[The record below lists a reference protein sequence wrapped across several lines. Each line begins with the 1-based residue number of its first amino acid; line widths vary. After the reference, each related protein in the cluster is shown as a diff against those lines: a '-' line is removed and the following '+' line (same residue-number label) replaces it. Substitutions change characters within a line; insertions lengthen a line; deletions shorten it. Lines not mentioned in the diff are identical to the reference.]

1 MVAWGGLA
9 GLSRRRPKDILA
21 AGGGAMITNI
31 VLDNFKGF
39 RHVEIAPKRITAF
52 VGPNGTG
59 KSSVLQAFGLLK
71 QTVEE
76 PRLLSIRSA
85 ISHPMPLVANGSL
98 VNLPNTGSLTAN
110 FGDDQPE
117 STLPEMSFSGAC
129 TLSNQEDQYRC
140 MAYFSKNDRVLLKE
154 ADVDNTRFPR
164 FALSLRALK
173 RLRMVPAIR
182 GFSDPVHQLRD
193 NPVKDVSLLNGI
205 TEQAE
210 QTATNLC
217 YSPEEVERI
226 SRLLKKVTGTGLRAD
241 TVPPQ
246 SVEVK
251 SLNQAGAFNI
261 VAEGFGTNSLIM
273 LLLQLVTAEPEATVM
288 IEEPEIHLHP
298 KAQAD
303 LAEVMVEEAVAGN
316 KQVIMTTHS
325 ETILGRLLTL
335 VAEKRL
341 TPEDLAIYAFEKD
354 GETGVCSAKPLQI
367 SAGGGVEGGVRDFF
381 DTNLAEMNR
390 YVEAQF
396 AQVNEKA
403 S

>member
-1 MVAWGGLA
+1 
-9 GLSRRRPKDILA
+9 
-21 AGGGAMITNI
+21 MITDI
-31 VLDNFKGF
+31 DLRNFKGF

-71 QTVEE
+71 QTVDESGLD
-76 PRLLSIRSA
+76 PVRSA
-85 ISHPMPLVANGSL
+85 ISHPLHLVFNGPL
-98 VNLPNTGSLTAN
+98 VNLSNSGSLTAT
-110 FGDDQPE
+110 FGEGQPG
-117 STLPEMSFSGAC
+117 TYFTDMSFSGVC
-129 TLSNQEDQYRC
+129 TLSNQGHQYWCTAVFSENDQ
-140 MAYFSKNDRVLLKE
+140 VLLDE
-154 ADVDNTRFPR
+154 ANADNW
-164 FALSLRALK
+164 FAFSPMVLK
-173 RLRMVPAIR
+173 SLRMVPAVR
-182 GFSDPVHQLRD
+182 GFSDPLHQLRD
-193 NPVKDVSLLNGI
+193 NPVEDVSLLNGI
-205 TEQAE
+205 AEQAA

-217 YSPEEVERI
+217 YSRDEVERI
-226 SRLLKKVTGTGLRAD
+226 SRLLQKVTGTGLQVD
-241 TVPPQ
+241 TVPSK

-251 SLNQAGAFNI
+251 SLNKAGAFNI

-273 LLLQLVTAEPEATVM
+273 LLLQLVTAEPGATVM

-303 LAEVMVEEAVAGN
+303 LAEVMVEEALAGD

-354 GETGVCSAKPLQI
+354 GETGVCSAKPLQV
-367 SAGGGVEGGVRDFF
+367 SADGGVEGGVRDFF

>member
-1 MVAWGGLA
+1 
-9 GLSRRRPKDILA
+9 
-21 AGGGAMITNI
+21 MITNI
-31 VLDNFKGF
+31 ILENFKGF

-71 QTVEE
+71 QTAEE
-76 PRLLSIRSA
+76 SGFDHVQSVSSQPLLIKG
-85 ISHPMPLVANGSL
+85 PF
-98 VNLPNTGSLTAN
+98 VNLSNTASLTAS
-110 FGDDQPE
+110 FGE
-117 STLPEMSFSGAC
+117 GRPEMSFSGAG
-129 TLSNQEDQYRC
+129 TLFNQKHQEHPYRC
-140 MAYFSKNDRVLLKE
+140 TAGFLENNQVSLRE
-154 ADVDNTRFPR
+154 ADVDNALFPR
-164 FALSLRALK
+164 FTFSLMALK
-173 RLRMVPAIR
+173 SLKMVPAIR
-182 GFSDPVHQLRD
+182 GFSDPLHQLRD
-193 NPVKDVSLLNGI
+193 YPVEDVSLANGI
-205 TEQAE
+205 IGQAE

-217 YSPEEVERI
+217 YSTEQVEQI

-241 TVPPQ
+241 IVPPK

-273 LLLQLVTAEPEATVM
+273 LLLQLVMTEPGATVM

-303 LAEVMVEEAVAGN
+303 LAEVMAEEALAGD

-325 ETILGRLLTL
+325 ETILGRLLTR
-335 VAEKRL
+335 VAEKKL
-341 TPEDLAIYAFEKD
+341 TPQDLAIYAFEKD
-354 GETGVCSAKPLQI
+354 GETGVCSAKSLQI
-367 SAGGGVEGGVRDFF
+367 SADGGVEGGVRDFF
-381 DTNLAEMNR
+381 DTNLSEMNR

-396 AQVNEKA
+396 SQVNEKA

>member
-1 MVAWGGLA
+1 
-9 GLSRRRPKDILA
+9 
-21 AGGGAMITNI
+21 MINNI
-31 VLDNFKGF
+31 VLENFKGF
-39 RHVEIAPKRITAF
+39 RRLEIQPKHITAF

-71 QTVEE
+71 QTLQELE
-76 PRLLSIRSA
+76 FAYILHA
-85 ISHPMPLVANGSL
+85 ISLPLLKGPL
-98 VNLPNTGSLTAN
+98 VNLSDAGSLAAS
-110 FGDDQPE
+110 FGEGQPK
-117 STLPEMSFSGAC
+117 MSFSGFG
-129 TLSNQEDQYRC
+129 TLFNQERQYRC
-140 MAYFSKNDRVLLKE
+140 GAVFSEIDKVFLDK
-154 ADVDNTRFPR
+154 ADVDDIWFVN
-164 FALSLRALK
+164 SLMVLK
-173 RLRMVPAIR
+173 GLRMAPAIR
-182 GFSDPVHQLRD
+182 GFSDPLHQLKD
-193 NPVKDVSLLNGI
+193 DLVEDVSMLNGVM
-205 TEQAE
+205 EQAE

-217 YSPEEVERI
+217 YSRDEVEEI
-226 SRLLKKVTGTGLRAD
+226 SRLLKKVTGTGLRVD
-241 TVPPQ
+241 TVPSK

-273 LLLQLVTAEPEATVM
+273 LLLQLVTAEPGETVM

-303 LAEVMVEEAVAGN
+303 LAEVMVEEALAGK

-335 VAEKRL
+335 VAEKTL

-354 GETGVCSAKPLQI
+354 GDTGVCSAKPLQI
-367 SAGGGVEGGVRDFF
+367 SADGGVEGGVRDFF
-381 DTNLAEMNR
+381 DTNLTEMNR

-403 S
+403 P

>member
-1 MVAWGGLA
+1 
-9 GLSRRRPKDILA
+9 
-21 AGGGAMITNI
+21 MITNI
-31 VLDNFKGF
+31 VLENFKGF

-71 QTVEE
+71 QTAEE
-76 PRLLSIRSA
+76 SGFDHVQSVSSQPLLIKG
-85 ISHPMPLVANGSL
+85 PF
-98 VNLPNTGSLTAN
+98 VNLSNTASLTAS
-110 FGDDQPE
+110 FGEGRPV
-117 STLPEMSFSGAC
+117 MSFSGAG
-129 TLSNQEDQYRC
+129 TLFNQRHQEYQYRC
-140 MAYFSKNDRVLLKE
+140 TAGFLENNLVSLRE
-154 ADVDNTRFPR
+154 ADVDNALFPR
-164 FALSLRALK
+164 FTFSITALK
-173 RLRMVPAIR
+173 SLRMVPAIR
-182 GFSDPVHQLRD
+182 GFSDPLHQLRD
-193 NPVKDVSLLNGI
+193 YPVEDVSLSNGI
-205 TEQAE
+205 IDQAE
-210 QTATNLC
+210 QTASNLC
-217 YSPEEVERI
+217 YSTEQVEQI

-241 TVPPQ
+241 IVPPK

-251 SLNQAGAFNI
+251 SLNKWGTFNI

-273 LLLQLVTAEPEATVM
+273 LLLQLVTAGRGATVM

-303 LAEVMVEEAVAGN
+303 LAEVMVEEALAGK

-335 VAEKRL
+335 VAEKTL

-354 GETGVCSAKPLQI
+354 GDTGVCSAKPLQI
-367 SAGGGVEGGVRDFF
+367 SADGGVEGGVRDFF
-381 DTNLAEMNR
+381 DTNLTEMNR

-403 S
+403 P

>member
-1 MVAWGGLA
+1 
-9 GLSRRRPKDILA
+9 
-21 AGGGAMITNI
+21 MITNI
-31 VLDNFKGF
+31 ILENFKGF

-71 QTVEE
+71 QTSEE
-76 PRLLSIRSA
+76 LRVFPYQSVR
-85 ISHPMPLVANGSL
+85 PQPLILKGPL
-98 VNLPNTGSLTAN
+98 VNLANTGSLTAT
-110 FGDDQPE
+110 FGEDGPE
-117 STLPEMSFSGAC
+117 LSFSGTH
-129 TLSNQEDQYRC
+129 TLSRGEHQYRC
-140 MAYFSKNDRVLLKE
+140 KAGFLEGDEVLLE
-154 ADVDNTRFPR
+154 DPNADNIGINFFPMEI
-164 FALSLRALK
+164 K
-173 RLRMVPAIR
+173 KLRMVPAIR
-182 GFSDPVHQLRD
+182 GFSDPLHPLRD
-193 NPVKDVSLLNGI
+193 NPVKDVSLLNGV
-205 TEQAE
+205 TEQAG

-217 YSPEEVERI
+217 YSPEQVEQI

-261 VAEGFGTNSLIM
+261 VAEGFGSNSLIM

-335 VAEKRL
+335 VAEKKL
-341 TPEDLAIYAFEKD
+341 PPQDLAIYAFEKD
-354 GETGVCSAKPLQI
+354 GETGVCSARPLQI
-367 SAGGGVEGGVRDFF
+367 SADGGVEGGVRDFF